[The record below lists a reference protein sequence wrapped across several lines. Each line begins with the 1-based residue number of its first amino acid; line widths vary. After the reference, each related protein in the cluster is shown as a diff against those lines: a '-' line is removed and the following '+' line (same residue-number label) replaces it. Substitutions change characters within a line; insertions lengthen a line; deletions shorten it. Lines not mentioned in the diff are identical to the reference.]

1 MRADRVVT
9 LVASALG
16 RDDWGRAM
24 RAELAAVPRGMQ
36 RRRFA
41 LGCVGALLVGLP
53 ALAWAGLAAAAA
65 ALGIVAA
72 ALVRFPGLVTGLG
85 TWLAIGFFVVVVVAY
100 VVGAAGL
107 SVRLERSMLLRGA
120 VLAGAS
126 IAGAW
131 WAVGLVASEGAPPL
145 MSTAMLVLGP
155 GVAGVA
161 GAWGT
166 VRVSWAVGVQCVGLA
181 SLLAGFLLFFLWGG
195 QTVAFAGR
203 PYDPGLV
210 RDFHTSGAPDL
221 ATYAVSDS
229 LGSAMMLLL
238 LVPLVSL
245 VAAAAGAMV
254 ATCARR
260 RRPSA

>member
-1 MRADRVVT
+1 
-9 LVASALG
+9 
-16 RDDWGRAM
+16 
-24 RAELAAVPRGMQ
+24 
-36 RRRFA
+36 
-41 LGCVGALLVGLP
+41 
-53 ALAWAGLAAAAA
+53 
-65 ALGIVAA
+65 
-72 ALVRFPGLVTGLG
+72 
-85 TWLAIGFFVVVVVAY
+85 
-100 VVGAAGL
+100 
-107 SVRLERSMLLRGA
+107 
-120 VLAGAS
+120 
-126 IAGAW
+126 
-131 WAVGLVASEGAPPL
+131 
-145 MSTAMLVLGP
+145 
-155 GVAGVA
+155 VAGVA
-161 GAWGT
+161 GAWAT